1 MSKIASSMY
10 LYVWNPATSV
20 KVNVRSSN
28 TSEGTVSP
36 ATLTFTNANWNTPQT
51 VTVTG
56 KNDSDSDGNQKYN
69 INLNVDLDVTTIAG
83 TGSGGSANGQGTSA
97 SFYWPIGLNVDL
109 AGNIFVADQ
118 SNNRIRRIDTQGNV
132 ITLAGTGS
140 QGHADGSAAS
150 ATFKSPRGVF
160 SDRSGNVYV
169 SDSDNHLIRKIEINP
184 TSEGGSGLSAH
195 IVTSGTCEAAGYST
209 VTSAAGCLAAGA
221 LTSPQINGGAA
232 ADQPANGY
240 TNTGADRTK
249 GCTVHNF
256 NLNSGGNTQFFPNAT
271 GACGTASY
279 NCICTE
285 SSDPEGVTTLAGI
298 GSAGS
303 NDGSMEPVQ
312 GEETHSFSG
321 YVGTS
326 YESYPSSYSK
336 TNIGGSGSKLP
347 LKLEVWGDFADQNW
361 GNYCSW
367 MYVYLTDADGQNI
380 SYHGWRAPRP
390 RNTNYYTQKDFSQ
403 YGGESWYRP
412 YSGFKLR
419 MTAHSSGCAA
429 YTRSM
434 TVKLTYMES
443 NMASFNTPTGITGD
457 IYGNLYI
464 ADRYGHKIRKI
475 DREGNV
481 TTFAGSGTA
490 GSTNGA
496 SSVSYTHLTLPT
508 KA

>member
-1 MSKIASSMY
+1 M
-10 LYVWNPATSV
+10 
-20 KVNVRSSN
+20 
-28 TSEGTVSP
+28 
-36 ATLTFTNANWNTPQT
+36 
-51 VTVTG
+51 
-56 KNDSDSDGNQKYN
+56 
-69 INLNVDLDVTTIAG
+69 
-83 TGSGGSANGQGTSA
+83 
-97 SFYWPIGLNVDL
+97 
-109 AGNIFVADQ
+109 
-118 SNNRIRRIDTQGNV
+118 
-132 ITLAGTGS
+132 
-140 QGHADGSAAS
+140 
-150 ATFKSPRGVF
+150 
-160 SDRSGNVYV
+160 
-169 SDSDNHLIRKIEINP
+169 
-184 TSEGGSGLSAH
+184 
-195 IVTSGTCEAAGYST
+195 
-209 VTSAAGCLAAGA
+209 
-221 LTSPQINGGAA
+221 
-232 ADQPANGY
+232 
-240 TNTGADRTK
+240 
-249 GCTVHNF
+249 HNF
-256 NLNSGGNTQFFPNAT
+256 NLNSGGKTQFFPNAT
-271 GACGTASY
+271 GACGTASF
-279 NCICTE
+279 NCICTK
-285 SSDPEGVTTLAGI
+285 SSEPQDVTTIAGI

-321 YVGTS
+321 YVGTT

-361 GNYCSW
+361 GNQCTW

-443 NMASFNTPTGITGD
+443 NMASFNNPTGITGD

-464 ADRYGHKIRKI
+464 SDRYGHKIRKI

-481 TTFAGSGTA
+481 TTFAGSGTS

-496 SSVSYTHLTLPT
+496 SSTARFNNPYGLASDSSGNIYVADSANNMIRKIDYNGTVTTIAGSGSAGTTDGQGTSASFNRPVGIAVDLSLIHI
-508 KA
+508 